1 MKIRPLRY
9 YTYLADYQMPILRAR
24 LARRLGLESTPVI
37 LPGERHHPG
46 NVHAIFL
53 IWQPQATA
61 WYVTNALD
69 ALAEAGI
76 NVTLVVNHPLSE
88 ARLAELRPFADR
100 IMLRDNSGRDMGGYR
115 DAILSLAGREPDRLL
130 LMNDSVY
137 YFRAGLREMVQR
149 LATSPCDVCA
159 TYENWEY
166 HHHFQSFCYSVSR
179 YMLEQPAFQQ
189 FWRDYLPVNARPWA
203 INKGEVGSSRCMVSL
218 ARSSEVLFN
227 TVKLREVLAGIDAV
241 GLQYLL
247 GHLPID
253 LRPAPSGP
261 RLRQE
266 TVMHQLTDA
275 VVARSQIHSG
285 GFLYRRFLG
294 APLIKRDL
302 LFRVQYHLHE
312 IESLLNIVG
321 AEGHT
326 ADIITEMRA
335 KGIGFQLR
343 GRARQRFLL
352 GL

>member
-1 MKIRPLRY
+1 MKIRFGKTY
-9 YTYLADYQMPILRAR
+9 VYLAEYRMPILRAR

-37 LPGERHHPG
+37 VPGERHHPG
-46 NVHAIFL
+46 HVHAVFL

-61 WYVTNALD
+61 WYVTNALE

-115 DAILSLAGREPDRLL
+115 DAILSFAGREPERLL

-137 YFRAGLREMVQR
+137 YFRTGLAEMVHR

-166 HHHFQSFCYSVSR
+166 HHHFQSFCYSISR
-179 YMLEQPAFQQ
+179 YMLEKPAFQQ

-203 INKGEVGSSRCMVSL
+203 ISKGEVGSSRRMLRL
-218 ARSSEVLFN
+218 ARSTEVLF
-227 TVKLREVLAGIDAV
+227 TPAKLREALAGIDSM
-241 GLQYLL
+241 GLQDLF

-253 LRPAPSGP
+253 LRPAQEGP
-261 RLRQE
+261 RTRQE
-266 TVMHQLTDA
+266 RVLRQLTDA
-275 VVARSQIHSG
+275 VVVRSQIHTG
-285 GFLYRRFLG
+285 GFLYRRFLR

-302 LFRVQYHLHE
+302 LFRLQYQLHE

-352 GL
+352 DL

>member
-115 DAILSLAGREPDRLL
+115 DAILSFAGREPERLL

-166 HHHFQSFCYSVSR
+166 QHHIQSFCYSISR
-179 YMLEQPAFQQ
+179 YILEHPAFHK
-189 FWRDYLPVNARPWA
+189 FWRRYLPVNTRPWA
-203 INKGEVGSSRCMVSL
+203 IYRGEIASSLRMVGL
-218 ARSSEVLFN
+218 ARSAEVLFN
-227 TVKLREVLAGIDAV
+227 TVELRDVLTGFDTGMLTELVAYLPRHLRS
-241 GLQYLL
+241 GLR
-247 GHLPID
+247 G
-253 LRPAPSGP
+253 LRF
-261 RLRQE
+261 RQE
-266 TVMHQLTDA
+266 TAMSQLMES
-275 VVARSQIHSG
+275 VVTGSQIHTG

-302 LFRVQYHLHE
+302 LFRSQYHAHE
-312 IESLLNIVG
+312 IEMLLNEVG
-321 AEGHT
+321 AEDHV
-326 ADIITEMRA
+326 AEILTEMRR
-335 KGIGFQLR
+335 KGIGAELR
-343 GRARQRFLL
+343 GLARERLLL

>member
-1 MKIRPLRY
+1 MKIRFGKTY
-9 YTYLADYQMPILRAR
+9 VYLAEYRMPILRAR
-24 LARRLGLESTPVI
+24 LARRFGLESTPVI
-37 LPGERHHPG
+37 VPGERHHPG
-46 NVHAIFL
+46 NVHAVFL

-61 WYVTNALD
+61 WYVTNALA

-115 DAILSLAGREPDRLL
+115 DAILSFAGREPERLL

-137 YFRAGLREMVQR
+137 YFRAGLTEMVQR

-203 INKGEVGSSRCMVSL
+203 INKGEVGSSRRMVRL
-218 ARSSEVLFN
+218 ARSTEVLFN
-227 TVKLREVLAGIDAV
+227 PVKLREALADV
-241 GLQYLL
+241 DSMGLQDLF

-253 LRPAPSGP
+253 LRPAAGGP

-266 TVMHQLTDA
+266 TVMRQLTDA
-275 VVARSQIHSG
+275 IVARSQIHSG

-302 LFRVQYHLHE
+302 LFRQQYHLHE

-335 KGIGFQLR
+335 KGIGFHLR

-352 GL
+352 DL